1 MGTTRRPTR
10 KLAGSRSSPDMGT
23 YPHPMGAD
31 LVDWELATSTGRR
44 LARPGPVLSRAEAD
58 GIVSE
63 LRRLAGDA
71 EEHVGDYTQL
81 IPSSEIAAQSPVA
94 VVDRPEWIRANVAG
108 LQAMSDPM
116 LRKLDT
122 TQSSGRLSRAAGRR
136 ISGVQVGG
144 LLAYLSN
151 KVLGQ
156 YEVFGADETG
166 ADLPAGGRLLLVAP
180 NIADLERRLDVPH
193 RDFRLWVCLHEQ
205 THRLQFTA
213 VPWLR
218 GHLESELAKFAEVTD
233 LDPQALASRAKA
245 AIGAARKRETT
256 SIVEMLQTPEQRVVL
271 DRLQAIM
278 TLLEGHADQVMDAV
292 GPAVVPSVEL
302 IRQRFDRRRD
312 GGSAL
317 DRVVRK
323 LLGLDLKM
331 QQYRQGGAFVREVV
345 DHVGVRGFNTVWES
359 PQTLPTRAELAAP
372 EAWLTRVLGL
382 TPAA

>member
-1 MGTTRRPTR
+1 
-10 KLAGSRSSPDMGT
+10 
-23 YPHPMGAD
+23 MGAD

-63 LRRLAGDA
+63 LRRLAREA

-122 TQSSGRLSRAAGRR
+122 SQSSGRLSRAAGRR
-136 ISGVQVGG
+136 VSGVQVGG

-302 IRQRFDRRRD
+302 IRQRFERRRD

-345 DHVGVRGFNTVWES
+345 EHVGVRGFNTVWES

>member
-1 MGTTRRPTR
+1 
-10 KLAGSRSSPDMGT
+10 
-23 YPHPMGAD
+23 MGAD

-44 LARPGPVLSRAEAD
+44 LARPGPALSRVEAD

-63 LRRLAGDA
+63 LRRLAVEA
-71 EEHVGDYTQL
+71 EEHVGEYTQL
-81 IPSSEIAAQSPVA
+81 IPGAEIAAQSPVA
-94 VVDRPEWIRANVAG
+94 VIDRPEWIRANVAG
-108 LQAMSDPM
+108 LQAMSGPI
-116 LRKLDT
+116 LRKLDD

-166 ADLPAGGRLLLVAP
+166 SELPAGGRLLLVAP
-180 NIADLERRLDVPH
+180 NIADIERRLDVPH

-218 GHLESELAKFAEVTD
+218 GHLESELASFAEVTD

-245 AIGAARKRETT
+245 AIGAVRKRETG
-256 SIVEMLQTPEQRVVL
+256 SIVEMMQTPEQRVVL

-302 IRQRFDRRRD
+302 IRERFERRRD

-317 DRVVRK
+317 DRAVRK

-345 DHVGVRGFNTVWES
+345 ERVGVRGFNTVWES

>member
-1 MGTTRRPTR
+1 
-10 KLAGSRSSPDMGT
+10 
-23 YPHPMGAD
+23 MGAD

-44 LARPGPVLSRAEAD
+44 LARPGPALSLAEAD
-58 GIVSE
+58 SIVAE
-63 LRRLAGDA
+63 LRRLAIEA
-71 EEHVGDYTQL
+71 EEHVGEYTQL
-81 IPSSEIAAQSPVA
+81 VPGAEVAAQSPVA
-94 VVDRPEWIRANVAG
+94 VVDRSEWIRANVAG
-108 LQAMSDPM
+108 LQAMSGPI
-116 LRKLDT
+116 LQKLDD
-122 TQSSGRLSRAAGRR
+122 TQRSGRLSRAAGRR

-144 LLAYLSN
+144 LLAYLSS

-180 NIADLERRLDVPH
+180 NIADIERRLDVPQ

-218 GHLESELAKFAEVTD
+218 DHLEHELTTFAEVTD
-233 LDPQALASRAKA
+233 LDPQALVSRAKA
-245 AIGAARKRETT
+245 AIGAARRRESV
-256 SIVEMLQTPEQRVVL
+256 SIVELMQTPEQRVVL

-292 GPAVVPSVEL
+292 GPVVVPSVKQ
-302 IRQRFDRRRD
+302 IRERFERRRD

-317 DRVVRK
+317 DRAIRK

-345 DHVGVRGFNTVWES
+345 DRVGVRGFNTVWES

-372 EAWLTRVLGL
+372 DAWLTRVLGL

>member
-1 MGTTRRPTR
+1 
-10 KLAGSRSSPDMGT
+10 
-23 YPHPMGAD
+23 MGAD

-44 LARPGPVLSRAEAD
+44 LARPGPALSLAEAD
-58 GIVSE
+58 GIVAE
-63 LRRLAGDA
+63 LRQLAGEA
-71 EEHVGDYTQL
+71 EEHVGEYTQL
-81 IPSSEIAAQSPVA
+81 VPRAEVAAQSPVA
-94 VVDRPEWIRANVAG
+94 VVDRSEWIRANVAG
-108 LQAMSDPM
+108 LQAMSGPI
-116 LRKLDT
+116 LQKLDG
-122 TQSSGRLSRAAGRR
+122 TQRSGRLSRAAGRR

-144 LLAYLSN
+144 LLAYLSS

-180 NIADLERRLDVPH
+180 NIADIERRLDVPP

-218 GHLESELAKFAEVTD
+218 DHLEHELTTFAEVTD

-245 AIGAARKRETT
+245 AIGAARRRESV
-256 SIVEMLQTPEQRVVL
+256 SIVELIQTPEQRVVL

-292 GPAVVPSVEL
+292 GPVVVPSVKQ
-302 IRQRFDRRRD
+302 IRERFERRRD

-317 DRVVRK
+317 DRAIRK

-359 PQTLPTRAELAAP
+359 PQTLPTRTELAAP

>member
-1 MGTTRRPTR
+1 M
-10 KLAGSRSSPDMGT
+10 SRSSSEMRKSRT
-23 YPHPMGAD
+23 YPRQMGAD

-44 LARPGPVLSRAEAD
+44 LARPGPALSLAEAD
-58 GIVSE
+58 SIVAE
-63 LRRLAGDA
+63 LRQLAIEA
-71 EEHVGDYTQL
+71 EEHVGEYTQL
-81 IPSSEIAAQSPVA
+81 IPGAEVAAQSPVA
-94 VVDRPEWIRANVAG
+94 VVDRSEWIRANVAG
-108 LQAMSDPM
+108 LQAMSGPI
-116 LRKLDT
+116 LQKLDD
-122 TQSSGRLSRAAGRR
+122 TQRSGRLSRAAGRR

-144 LLAYLSN
+144 LLAYLSS

-180 NIADLERRLDVPH
+180 NIADIERRLDVPQ

-218 GHLESELAKFAEVTD
+218 DHLEHELTAFAEVTD

-245 AIGAARKRETT
+245 AIGAARRRESV
-256 SIVEMLQTPEQRVVL
+256 SIVELMQTPEQRVVL

-292 GPAVVPSVEL
+292 GPVVVPSVKQ
-302 IRQRFDRRRD
+302 IRERFERRRD

-317 DRVVRK
+317 DRVIRK

-345 DHVGVRGFNTVWES
+345 DRVGVRGFNTVWES

-372 EAWLTRVLGL
+372 E
-382 TPAA
+382 